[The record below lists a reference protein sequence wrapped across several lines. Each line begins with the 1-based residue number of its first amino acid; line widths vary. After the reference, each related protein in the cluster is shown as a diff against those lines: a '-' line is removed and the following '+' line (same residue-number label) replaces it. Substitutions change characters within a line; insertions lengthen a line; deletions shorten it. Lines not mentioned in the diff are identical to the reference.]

1 MMGNTKEIRLGHFRR
16 CECTLACAVLVAMLF
31 STTGYAQKGMGDHEG
46 MARRAVKPPIVRIS
60 GILQEIRTHPCE
72 RTTGRALIG
81 THLILK
87 DSQNREFNIHLG
99 PTVDVADIVKRLSVG
114 KKIEILGFRTEK
126 MPADHRVAKAL
137 IFGGRTI
144 QLRDSMLRPSW
155 SRSGRYAESRGG
167 NRQMM
172 RLEGQVGVRYG
183 SGRWRSRYQQRRYGN
198 HRSRCCF
205 GRRFSQVQSFY

>member
-1 MMGNTKEIRLGHFRR
+1 MMGNTKEIRLGHFQR
-16 CECTLACAVLVAMLF
+16 CEGTLASAVLVAMLF

-46 MARRAVKPPIVRIS
+46 MARQAEKPPIVRIS
-60 GILQEIRTHPCE
+60 GILQEIKTHPCE

-99 PTVDVADIVKRLSVG
+99 PTVEVADIVKRLSVG
-114 KKIEILGFRTEK
+114 KEIEILGFRTEK
-126 MPADHRVAKAL
+126 MPADHRVAQAL
-137 IFGGRTI
+137 ILGGRTI

-155 SRSGRYAESRGG
+155 SRSGRYAESRGK
-167 NRQMM
+167 NRRMV

-183 SGRWRSRYQQRRYGN
+183 SGRWRRYQQRRYGN

-205 GRRFSQVQSFY
+205 RRRFSQVQSFY

>member
-1 MMGNTKEIRLGHFRR
+1 MMGNTKEIRLGHFQR
-16 CECTLACAVLVAMLF
+16 CEGILASAVLVAMLF

-46 MARRAVKPPIVRIS
+46 MARKAVKPPIVRIS

-99 PTVDVADIVKRLSVG
+99 PTVEVADIVKRLSVG
-114 KKIEILGFRTEK
+114 KEIEILVFRTEK
-126 MPADHRVAKAL
+126 MPADHRVATTL
-137 IFGGRTI
+137 ILGGRTI

-155 SRSGRYAESRGG
+155 SRSGRYAESRGK
-167 NRQMM
+167 NRRMV

-183 SGRWRSRYQQRRYGN
+183 SGRWRRCQQRRYGN
-198 HRSRCCF
+198 HRSRGCF
-205 GRRFSQVQSFY
+205 RRRFSQVQSFY